1 MALPAWQK
9 ECFPRW
15 TTELKE
21 AYDAVDS
28 ASVKNLAEKLP
39 VDIDGLKTIAKSA
52 EAKHLWTVF
61 SAFQA
66 AWDSKRET
74 FKEWGVTESKMSA
87 CHKGA
92 QFVIAIFHV
101 VQARINI

>member
-28 ASVKNLAEKLP
+28 ANVKNLAEKLP
-39 VDIDGLKTIAKSA
+39 VDIDGLRTIAKSQ

-66 AWDSKRET
+66 AWDSKSET
-74 FKEWGVTESKMSA
+74 FKEWGVTESKPSA

-101 VQARINI
+101 VQVRINI